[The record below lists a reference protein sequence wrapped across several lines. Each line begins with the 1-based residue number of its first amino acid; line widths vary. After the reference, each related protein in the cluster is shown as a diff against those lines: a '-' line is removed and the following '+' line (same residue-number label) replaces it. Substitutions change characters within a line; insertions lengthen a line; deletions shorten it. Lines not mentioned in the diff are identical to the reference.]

1 MQSLSSGKSVHR
13 RVRETPPRR
22 FMTKAMVV
30 KITVATL
37 ALLVLFIG
45 ISYVTGFGQEPVVVP
60 ATVPATP

>member
-1 MQSLSSGKSVHR
+1 
-13 RVRETPPRR
+13 
-22 FMTKAMVV
+22 MTKAMVV